1 MMENQQKIIKISEKK
16 NSPNSQNQQ
25 NQNLNNKYP
34 NQNNSTSLSS
44 QEEEINNKNEF
55 NNGRWSDEE
64 HKKFIEGILE
74 HGNEWKKVQKIIKTR
89 SSTQARS
96 HAQKFFLRIKRSLG
110 EFNSDKNNIIDNNEM
125 IKYIIETY
133 INNKK
138 TENELTNE
146 QKEKL
151 INVINCKYNNNNNNN
166 NNIINNNNYYSKKNN
181 NNFNNIINENEID
194 KIINDKKNKISV
206 KENSG
211 NKIKLK
217 IEIDDNEMNDNI
229 SYVKRK
235 STPSNKIF
243 KISKDLT
250 HRYSMEIP
258 VKNNNNENPLT
269 PLNNMREENNYFSF
283 KDNETNS
290 KNNEKLNNPFNIQF
304 NFSKDDEMLDNVK
317 SLHFDIN
324 ENEHHLLNNYINYD
338 NDLMQIDDD
347 SFLNYNNQK
356 NN

>member
-1 MMENQQKIIKISEKK
+1 
-16 NSPNSQNQQ
+16 
-25 NQNLNNKYP
+25 
-34 NQNNSTSLSS
+34 
-44 QEEEINNKNEF
+44 
-55 NNGRWSDEE
+55 
-64 HKKFIEGILE
+64 
-74 HGNEWKKVQKIIKTR
+74 
-89 SSTQARS
+89 
-96 HAQKFFLRIKRSLG
+96 
-110 EFNSDKNNIIDNNEM
+110 M

-133 INNKK
+133 NNNKK
-138 TENELTNE
+138 KENNLINE

-151 INVINCKYNNNNNNN
+151 INVINSRYNNNTNNNNNNLKKHLN
-166 NNIINNNNYYSKKNN
+166 NNIIINKNNLINDNNNSINEKNN
-181 NNFNNIINENEID
+181 KIIINEN
-194 KIINDKKNKISV
+194 N
-206 KENSG
+206 G
-211 NKIKLK
+211 NKIQLK
-217 IEIDDNEMNDNI
+217 IEIESNEMDDNL
-229 SYVKRK
+229 SYKK
-235 STPSNKIF
+235 KKNSKTPSNKIF
-243 KISKDLT
+243 QISKDYS